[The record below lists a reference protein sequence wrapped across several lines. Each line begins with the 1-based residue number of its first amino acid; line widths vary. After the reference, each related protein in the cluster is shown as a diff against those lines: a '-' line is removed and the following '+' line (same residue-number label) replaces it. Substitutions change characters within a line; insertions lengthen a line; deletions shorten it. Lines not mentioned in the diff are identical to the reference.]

1 MEHKSEIRNQAM
13 GGHLDIG
20 LIAVPLIATKKKQDR
35 IFPFASSLNYGLLSI
50 ATHLNRHG
58 FSAKV
63 FDPKE
68 WQAGSA
74 VGQTLAW
81 IRENQ
86 PKYVALSC
94 ISGFSYPAFKLIA
107 KEIRRTFPTLPII
120 TGGKDH
126 LALIAEKAM
135 EECPEIDVV
144 VTGEGELALLE
155 IMKRGISSS
164 CTEGLRGLPNV
175 LSRNKAESLE
185 IGFSHSLLEPQKL
198 IPLDFTLH
206 ENFLDHPPCIEVGRG
221 CPYGCHFCH
230 NDRNKI
236 LKKSPEAIVEEAKV
250 LSDLYGER
258 ELLLYFQTPMFLMS
272 NKNLSLLSDLRT
284 SMGLSFEWRTQTR
297 ADYLQPEKIDLIG
310 KAGGRVIDLGLES
323 GSPEMLMAMGKTEN
337 PSKYLSITSTTLH
350 AAEKS
355 RVKIKLNILF
365 YAGERRKTLLETFCF
380 LEDHADLSWT
390 LSAYPLLIYPGNV
403 LEDSITPILK
413 KHGGS
418 VSQTAEWKDRHLA
431 IVNPSNEFSY
441 QEMQKIGTLFG
452 KAFQTFDQY
461 FDERRYGYYRPG
473 TTYKEFLECTNGI
486 DLADLPCSIDNED
499 MFRNRLTLKSILEN
513 DNADCVNWC

>member
-1 MEHKSEIRNQAM
+1 MEQKSEIRHWE
-13 GGHLDIG
+13 GHLDIG

-50 ATHLNRHG
+50 ATHLNSHG

-63 FDPKE
+63 FDPRE
-68 WQAGSA
+68 WQEGFA
-74 VGQTLAW
+74 VKRTLEW
-81 IRENQ
+81 IKENQ

-107 KEIRRTFPTLPII
+107 KEIRKTFPTLPII

-155 IMKRGISSS
+155 IMKRGLSRTD
-164 CTEGLRGLPNV
+164 TESLTGLPNV
-175 LSRNKAESLE
+175 LSRNKAKNLE
-185 IGFSHSLLEPQKL
+185 ISLSHSLFEPDEL

-206 ENFLDHPPCIEVGRG
+206 ENFLAHPPCIEVGRG
-221 CPYGCHFCH
+221 CPYGCYFCH
-230 NDRNKI
+230 NDRNEI
-236 LKKSPEAIVEEAKV
+236 LKKSPEAIIEEAKV
-250 LSDLYGER
+250 LSGLYGKR

-272 NKNLSLLSDLRT
+272 NKDLSLLSDLRT
-284 SMGLSFEWRTQTR
+284 AMGLSFEWRTQTR
-297 ADYLQPEKIDLIG
+297 ADYLKPEKIDLIS

-350 AAEKS
+350 AAKKL

-365 YAGERRKTLLETFCF
+365 YAGERRKTLLETFYF
-380 LEDHADLSWT
+380 LEDHTDLSWT
-390 LSAYPLLIYPGNV
+390 ISAYPLLIYPGTV
-403 LEDSITPILK
+403 LENSITPILK

-418 VSQTAEWKDRHLA
+418 VAQPAEWKDRHLTP
-431 IVNPSNEFSY
+431 VNPSKEFSY
-441 QEMQKIGTLFG
+441 QEMQRIGTLFG
-452 KAFQTFDQY
+452 KSFQTFDEY
-461 FDERRYGYYRPG
+461 FDERRYGYYKPG
-473 TTYKEFLECTNGI
+473 TTYGEFLECINGI
-486 DLADLPCSIDNED
+486 DLDDLPCSIDSED
-499 MFRNRLTLKSILEN
+499 MLRNRQVLKSILEDN
-513 DNADCVNWC
+513 NADCVDGR